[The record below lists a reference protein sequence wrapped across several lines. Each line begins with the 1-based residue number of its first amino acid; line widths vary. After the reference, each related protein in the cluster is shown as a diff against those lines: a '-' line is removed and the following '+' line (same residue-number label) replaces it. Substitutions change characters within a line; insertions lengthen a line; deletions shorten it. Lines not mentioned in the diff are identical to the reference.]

1 MSEDNRIVKSMELYR
16 NGNVKRIEFYEP
28 TQQPQFISSVFGS
41 PQGTAKT
48 YEMASGPYTTTGSNC
63 EAAMNDSNEE
73 LYEHEIVSSGILS
86 GGGELYSIAGDAKI
100 CYICGNKC
108 EVMQSMMHAYT
119 EIQVCGDC
127 MLEHLYPFIETVKKI
142 ESEVKRD

>member
-1 MSEDNRIVKSMELYR
+1 MSEGKRIIKSMELYR

-28 TQQPQFISSVFGS
+28 TQQPQFISAVFGS
-41 PQGTAKT
+41 PQWTAKT
-48 YEMASGPYTTTGSNC
+48 YEMASGSYTTTGSTEQLQQPSDCVNVPV
-63 EAAMNDSNEE
+63 SNVFFAEWNTPEE
-73 LYEHEIVSSGILS
+73 DVAWKDLQHEP
-86 GGGELYSIAGDAKI
+86 

-119 EIQVCGDC
+119 EIHICGDC
-127 MLEHLYPFIETVKKI
+127 MFEHLYPFIETVKKI

>member
-1 MSEDNRIVKSMELYR
+1 
-16 NGNVKRIEFYEP
+16 
-28 TQQPQFISSVFGS
+28 
-41 PQGTAKT
+41 
-48 YEMASGPYTTTGSNC
+48 
-63 EAAMNDSNEE
+63 MNDSNEE

-86 GGGELYSIAGDAKI
+86 GGGELYTIARDAKI

-119 EIQVCGDC
+119 EIQICGDC
-127 MLEHLYPFIETVKKI
+127 MFEHLHPFIETVKKI